1 MWFKSKT
8 GKKGEKENKKSL
20 WELEHGSHSP
30 RKTMTEDPTSEP
42 CIEQA
47 HNQQDGKTESTLQTE
62 FETQQL
68 EHERR
73 LEDILA

>member
-1 MWFKSKT
+1 
-8 GKKGEKENKKSL
+8 
-20 WELEHGSHSP
+20 
-30 RKTMTEDPTSEP
+30 MTEDPTSEP